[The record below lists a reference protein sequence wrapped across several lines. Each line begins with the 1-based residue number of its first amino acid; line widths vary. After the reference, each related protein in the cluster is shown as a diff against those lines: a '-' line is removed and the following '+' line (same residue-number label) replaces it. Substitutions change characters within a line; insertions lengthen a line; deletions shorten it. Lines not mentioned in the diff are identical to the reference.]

1 MEALVVGGTGPTGPH
16 IVKGLL
22 ARGFRVSILHTGSHE
37 SEEIPPEVEHIHTDP
52 SSRDAVE
59 KALGGRRFDLA
70 VVTYGRLRELA
81 SLLVGRVGRLLSV
94 GGTPVYQGFAN
105 SDAVWPEGLPV
116 PTREDAP
123 LVGPDEHPYLRKIR
137 ETEEI
142 LFELHPEATHFRYPL
157 VYGPRQHVPR
167 EWLVVRRILD
177 GRPHIILPDG
187 GLSLR
192 SCGFAENIAHAVL
205 LGVDAPG
212 VAAGKTY
219 NVGDEQTATLRQFVE
234 IIRRALDSDLEI
246 IQMPAEL
253 AISARPLM
261 MNTVTDHLV
270 TDIGAIRQDLGYR
283 DRVPMSEAIA
293 RTARWLA
300 EHPEE
305 RGGRVERSMQDP
317 FDYAAEDRIVEA
329 WHNARASALA
339 VVAAVDPGYRA
350 QFARNSKRRTPRLG
364 TRVP

>member
-22 ARGFRVSILHTGSHE
+22 GRGYRVSILHTGSHE

-52 SSRDAVE
+52 FSRDAVE
-59 KALGGRRFDLA
+59 KALGKRNFDLA
-70 VVTYGRLRELA
+70 MLTYGRLRELA
-81 SLLVGRVGRLLSV
+81 ALLVGRVGRLLSV
-94 GGTPVYQGFAN
+94 GGTPVYRGFAS
-105 SDAVWPEGLPV
+105 SDAVWPEGLAV

-123 LVGPDEHPYLRKIR
+123 RGGPDEHPYLLKIR
-137 ETEEI
+137 ETEET
-142 LFELHPEATHFRYPL
+142 LFALHPEATHFRYPL

-177 GRPHIILPDG
+177 GRPYIILPDG

-205 LGVDAPG
+205 LAVDAPS
-212 VAAGKTY
+212 VAAGKAY
-219 NVGDEQTATLRQFVE
+219 NVGDEQTTTLRQFVE
-234 IIRRALDSDLEI
+234 IIRRALDVDLEI
-246 IQMPAEL
+246 IAMPVEL
-253 AISARPLM
+253 AITARPLL
-261 MNTVTDHLV
+261 MNAVSDHLV
-270 TDIGAIRQDLGYR
+270 TDIGAIRHDLGYR
-283 DRVPMSEAIA
+283 DRVPASDAIA

-305 RGGRVERSMQDP
+305 RGGPAERSMQDP
-317 FDYAAEDRIVEA
+317 FDYATEDRIVEA
-329 WHNARASALA
+329 WRSARASALA
-339 VVAAVDPGYRA
+339 VVAAVDPGYRTH
-350 QFARNSKRRTPRLG
+350 FARGSKLRPPRLG